1 MLNRL
6 LLPVFTLLLFLA
18 TLFMSVSGK
27 AHAAGEPLDPL
38 HAFRFSARMLD
49 TKTVEARWQIAP
61 EYYMYRDKFR
71 FEVEPSTVK
80 LGAPQFPAGTM
91 KSDENFGQVET
102 YHDEVIIRLPIDAG
116 NVRQFTLKVRSQG
129 CANMGICYPPTAQQA
144 SLTLSASTASST
156 IPTSSRLDTLA
167 SPPAPPLF
175 SLGAAS
181 TSSPAPASASA
192 SASAGTEIASST
204 PAVVPEKRDE
214 SSRIARLLKNASLG
228 ASLLFFFGSGLV
240 LAFTPCM
247 LPMVPIL
254 SGIIV
259 GHGHHIG
266 RGRAFALSF
275 AYVIGMALTYAAVG
289 IAAGLSG
296 TLVSSALQNAWFLGF
311 GALIFVLL
319 ALSMFG
325 LYELQMPSFLQGKF
339 RDEANRQQGG
349 SLHSVF
355 LMGVISAAIVGPCVA
370 APLAGALLYIAKTGD
385 ALQGGL
391 ALFAMGLGMGLP
403 LLIIGAS
410 ARHLLPKPGPWMNAV
425 NRFFGVLL
433 LGVAIWLISPVIPVM
448 VQMLAW
454 AALFILP
461 AIYLHALDPLS
472 SRAHGWE
479 RFGKGLGVISLLLG
493 TALLIGALGGSRDPL
508 QPLGFLRGNATTA
521 AQTLHATTQPHFTRV
536 KTGAELDRYLNNPG
550 RPVLLDFYADW
561 CVSCKEMERL
571 TFADPQV
578 AAQMN
583 RMLLLQ
589 VDVTEDNADD
599 RALLKRFELFGPPG
613 IIFFNAHGQENHD
626 LRVIGFQAADSF
638 LTTLKQAF

>member
-6 LLPVFTLLLFLA
+6 LLPLLLFL
-18 TLFMSVSGK
+18 VSFASL
-27 AHAAGEPLDPL
+27 AHATGEPIDPMQAFKFTARALD
-38 HAFRFSARMLD
+38 A
-49 TKTVEARWQIAP
+49 KTIEAHWQIAQD
-61 EYYMYRDKFR
+61 YYLYRDKFR
-71 FEVEPSTVK
+71 FEAEPATVQLGTPQLPPGK
-80 LGAPQFPAGTM
+80 L
-91 KSDENFGQVET
+91 KNDDNFGSVET
-102 YHDEVIIRLPIDAG
+102 YHDTVTIRLPVVAG
-116 NVRQFTLKVRSQG
+116 EIKQFTLKARSQG
-129 CANMGICYPPTAQQA
+129 CADMGVCYPPLTQQTVITLPPA
-144 SLTLSASTASST
+144 SPSENATPSTLSTPLT
-156 IPTSSRLDTLA
+156 PPLLGT
-167 SPPAPPLF
+167 PAPPLPM
-175 SLGAAS
+175 SVAPVAAPDM
-181 TSSPAPASASA
+181 TVASPPTAPL
-192 SASAGTEIASST
+192 
-204 PAVVPEKRDE
+204 EKGDE
-214 SSRIARLLKNASLG
+214 SSRIARLLKNAGLG
-228 ASLLFFFGSGLV
+228 VSLLFFFGSGLV

-259 GHGHHIG
+259 GHGHDIG
-266 RGRAFALSF
+266 RGRAFALSL
-275 AYVIGMALTYAAVG
+275 AYVVGMALTYAAVG
-289 IAAGLSG
+289 VAAGLSG
-296 TLVSSALQNAWFLGF
+296 TLISAALQNAWFLGF
-311 GALIFVLL
+311 GALVFVLL

-349 SLHSVF
+349 SLHGVF
-355 LMGVISAAIVGPCVA
+355 LMGAISAAIVGPCVA

-433 LGVAIWLISPVIPVM
+433 LGVAIWLISPAIPAM

-454 AALFILP
+454 AALLILP

-479 RFGKGLGVISLLLG
+479 RLGKGLGVISLLLG
-493 TALLIGALGGSRDPL
+493 TALLIGALGGSRNPL
-508 QPLGFLRGNATTA
+508 QPLDFLRGNAAMAT
-521 AQTLHATTQPHFTRV
+521 QTQSAVSLPRFTHV

-583 RMLLLQ
+583 RMVLLQ
-589 VDVTEDNADD
+589 VDVTEDTTDD

-613 IIFFNAHGQENHD
+613 IIFFNAKGQENND
-626 LRVIGFQAADSF
+626 LRVIGFQPADAF
-638 LTTLKQAF
+638 LATLKQIF

>member
-18 TLFMSVSGK
+18 TLSVSVSGK

-38 HAFRFSARMLD
+38 QAFKFSARMLD
-49 TKTVEARWQIAP
+49 TKTIEARWQIAP

-71 FEVEPSTVK
+71 FDAEPSTVK
-80 LGAPQFPAGTM
+80 LGIPQFPAGTM

-102 YHDEVIIRLPIDAG
+102 YHNEVIIRLPIDAG

-129 CANMGICYPPTAQQA
+129 CADMGICYPPTAQQT
-144 SLTLSASTASST
+144 SLTLPTSTSSSV
-156 IPTSSRLDTLA
+156 PASSRLDTPA
-167 SPPAPPLF
+167 STPAPTLF
-175 SLGAAS
+175 SPSAAS
-181 TSSPAPASASA
+181 TSASASTPAPAFT
-192 SASAGTEIASST
+192 GIAPST
-204 PAVVPEKRDE
+204 PVVAPEKRDE
-214 SSRIARLLKNASLG
+214 SSRIARLLKNASIG
-228 ASLLFFFGSGLV
+228 AILLFFFGSGLV

-259 GHGHHIG
+259 GHGHNIG
-266 RGRAFALSF
+266 RGRAFTLSL

-296 TLVSSALQNAWFLGF
+296 TLISSALQNVWFLSF

-349 SLHSVF
+349 SLHGVF

-448 VQMLAW
+448 AQMLAW

-508 QPLGFLRGNATTA
+508 QPLGFLRGNAATAGQTAPTTA
-521 AQTLHATTQPHFTRV
+521 QPHFTRV
-536 KTGAELDRYLNNPG
+536 ITVAELERHLKNPG

-561 CVSCKEMERL
+561 CISCKEMERL

-589 VDVTEDNADD
+589 VDVTEDSADD

-613 IIFFNAHGQENHD
+613 IIFFNAQGQENHD
-626 LRVIGFQAADSF
+626 LRVIGFQPADTF
-638 LTTLKQAF
+638 LATLKQVF